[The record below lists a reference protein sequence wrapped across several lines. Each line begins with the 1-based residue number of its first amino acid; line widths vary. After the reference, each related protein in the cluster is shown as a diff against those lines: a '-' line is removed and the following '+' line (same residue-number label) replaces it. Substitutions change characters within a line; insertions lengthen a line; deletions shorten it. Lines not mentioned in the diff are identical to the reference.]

1 MSDVYQHA
9 IVKLGDQGIQLR
21 TPPDLIPP
29 NQYAL
34 LTNAIPLIEGRLESR
49 AGLQFIV
56 NLSPPTSPGSGTH
69 SLTRLNQAA
78 ISAVGDRIAG
88 VDTTVQTL
96 SLPLGN
102 SPVVRDTQRTGDPLS
117 LPTFHF
123 EADPAAWQLLA
134 DRGGMRK
141 YRGGAGTGYYEA
153 LGILPPSRSL
163 ANKGIIGAAASAVAA
178 GTGNLSGGAT
188 AGNVLA
194 RPTTLLN
201 GWGSNGHVGAY
212 ELGVDQGFGF
222 GLNGPASPYMNPG
235 NAFDGDENTAASIVL
250 LHTHT
255 YAGCVWSFSTTSSS
269 VVGLDLNILSEVPSP
284 GGFGIPPS
292 GWLRSA
298 GVWYSLDGGTTWTQV
313 YNQAQRTKQWDRIPI
328 PSGQNLN
335 QIQVMAFTD
344 AHDDMAH
351 NVFEIN
357 IAPSVT
363 PGPGYDW
370 VYTYVNTITQSESN
384 PSITN
389 WGTQYEQTFPQTI
402 TTPDPNFG
410 GNAATSTT
418 GGGGA
423 SPVGAVLNAASSSE
437 SRQSVLFSNWTA
449 VTQQYSA
456 LYFEIQMSAVV
467 SGGSVGGCVYWAVY
481 FSRDAGTTWNL
492 VLDGN
497 TSVDYGATDLQPSF
511 LLFLNPSQD
520 LTKLQLRA
528 VVLGVGNVLVPQNVT
543 ARRIRDVAG
552 NLNVSNLLVGG
563 GGNRTVTLTI
573 TDIKTTG
580 VFLTATPNTL
590 SLASQQADV
599 TVFNPFDPQDDA
611 IRLYRRGGTVT
622 ASWAFVKQ
630 VPVTAHDG
638 SAMVIRDNV
647 ADTNLANF
655 VNQNNDAP
663 VTSQYAQNRI
673 LPYLWGPAFD
683 PPRTFGS
690 GDPDRPGA
698 VYFCNPGNAD
708 QWDPNN
714 FINVSSPSDPI
725 VGGTVFNTRNFAF
738 SHERM
743 FEITQSLA
751 GGGGFV
757 PFETPCR
764 RGLISP
770 WGLVTTARAI
780 YFVAKDGIYATT
792 GGEEQSL
799 VENNIKPLFPTLDGQ
814 GQGIGVPDTGYE
826 AVDLER
832 IEDLRLRY
840 HNDELYFIYRAITSG
855 LLRMLVYDQN
865 KNRWRAAQFPT
876 DNNPHL
882 TLGVTTAYS
891 EEASIFT
898 GSNSMLL
905 LGDQLGSM
913 YNTAINQPD
922 VWRQNGAAGPTVS
935 TPITA
940 TILTGAFDQGM
951 PTNLKQYANF
961 VFDFDPGGATV
972 NNPVFVT
979 PFFDGQQSIFTMTIT
994 GSGRNKFP
1002 MSLIQSET
1010 FGYNVEFLIEFN
1022 SDQATHPILYQIDT
1036 LWRPEPAAVVHWE
1049 TRESSYGIPGY
1060 LHIRDAYVC
1069 IRSNDT
1075 VTLTVTIDNTV
1086 QQTYTIPTTGGLRQK
1101 VYIPFQANKGRLYH
1115 FAFDSPNSTA
1125 GQSGEDNFGDITP
1138 AAFRIYEQDCELRV
1152 KPFVTSLGYQVIK
1165 AWGAESQLATEAY
1178 ESMLLGGGR

>member
-1 MSDVYQHA
+1 MPDLYQHDQH
-9 IVKLGDQGIQLR
+9 KFGDAGIQLR

-29 NQYAL
+29 NQYGL
-34 LTNAIPLIEGRLESR
+34 LTNAIPLIEGRLEAR

-56 NLSPPTSPGSGTH
+56 NMAQQTSPGSGLH
-69 SLTRLNQAA
+69 SLTRLNQSA

-96 SLPLGN
+96 ALPLGN
-102 SPVVRDTQRTGDPLS
+102 FPVTRDTQRSGDPLS

-134 DRGGMRK
+134 DHAGMRK
-141 YRGGAGTGYYEA
+141 YRGGTGTGYYEA
-153 LGILPPSRSL
+153 LGIIPPSRSL
-163 ANKGIIGAAASAVAA
+163 ASGGIIGAAASAVAA

-201 GWGSNGHVGAY
+201 GWGNNAHVGAY

-222 GLNGPASPYMNPG
+222 GLNGPASPYANPG
-235 NAFDGDENTAASIVL
+235 NAFDGDEATAASIVL

-269 VVGLDLNILSEVPSP
+269 VVGLQLNILSEVPAP

-298 GVWYSLDGGTTWTQV
+298 GIWYSLDGGTTWTEV
-313 YNQAQRTKQWDRIPI
+313 YNQSQRTKQWDNIPL

-389 WGTQYEQTFPQTI
+389 WGNQFEQTFPQTI

-410 GNAATSTT
+410 GNAAQSTT
-418 GGGGA
+418 GGGGT
-423 SPVGAVLNAASSSE
+423 SPVGAVLQASSANNG
-437 SRQSVLFSNWTA
+437 RQSVLFSNWTA
-449 VTQQYSA
+449 VTQQYAA

-467 SGGSVGGCVYWAVY
+467 SGGSAGGCAYWAIY
-481 FSRDAGTTWNL
+481 FTRDAGITWNL

-511 LLFLNPSQD
+511 LLFLNPAQD

-528 VVLGVGNVLVPQNVT
+528 VVMGIGDVAHPQNVT
-543 ARRIRDVAG
+543 ARRIRDQAG
-552 NLNVSNLLVGG
+552 NLNFPLLVPGG
-563 GGNRTVTLTI
+563 GDRQVTLTI
-573 TDIKTTG
+573 TNIKTTG

-599 TVFNPFDPQDDA
+599 TVYNPFDPQVDA

-638 SAMVIRDNV
+638 SAAVIRDNV
-647 ADTNLANF
+647 SDTNLASF
-655 VNQNNDAP
+655 VTLTNDAP
-663 VTSQYAQNRI
+663 VTSVYAQNRI

-683 PPRTFGS
+683 PPRTFGA

-698 VYFCNPGNAD
+698 VYFCNPGNTD
-708 QWDPNN
+708 QWDPDN
-714 FINVSSPSDPI
+714 FIDVSSPSDPT
-725 VGGTVFNTRNFAF
+725 VTGTIFNTRNFVF

-743 FEITQSLA
+743 FEITQSLVA
-751 GGGGFV
+751 GGSFV

-780 YFVAKDGIYATT
+780 YFIAKDGIYATT

-799 VENNIKPLFPTLDGQ
+799 VENNLKPLFPTLDGQ
-814 GQGIGVPDTGYE
+814 GQGVGVPEIGYE

-855 LLRMLVYDQN
+855 LLRMFAYDQN
-865 KNRWRAAQFPT
+865 KNRWRAVEFPVDSDPT
-876 DNNPHL
+876 L
-882 TLGVTTAYS
+882 TLGVTTVYS
-891 EEASIFT
+891 EEAAVFT
-898 GSNSMLL
+898 GTHSMLI
-905 LGDQLGSM
+905 LGDQLGSL
-913 YNTAINQPD
+913 YTTAINEPD
-922 VWRQNGAAGPTVS
+922 VWQQAPPGGAMTTSPVQV
-935 TPITA
+935 
-940 TILTGAFDQGM
+940 TILTGAYDQGL
-951 PTNLKQYANF
+951 PHNLKQYANA
-961 VFDFDPGGATV
+961 VFDIDPGGATV
-972 NNPVFVT
+972 ANPVLISAFL
-979 PFFDGQQSIFTMTIT
+979 DGQVSNQQFNIT
-994 GSGRNKFP
+994 GTGRQKIAVFFGP
-1002 MSLIQSET
+1002 PDL
-1010 FGYNVEFLIEFN
+1010 FGYNIEFFISFISN
-1022 SDQATHPILYQIDT
+1022 DVIHPVLYQFDV
-1036 LWRPEPAAVVHWE
+1036 LWKPEPVSVTHWE

-1060 LHIRDAYVC
+1060 LHVRDAYIC
-1069 IRSNDT
+1069 LRSTTD
-1075 VTLTVTIDNTV
+1075 VLLTVVIDNNFAMAQV
-1086 QQTYTIPTTGGLRQK
+1086 YTIPSTNGLREK
-1101 VYIPFQANKGRLYH
+1101 VYLPFQSNKGRLYH
-1115 FAFDSPNSTA
+1115 FSFDSPGNDQ
-1125 GQSGEDNFGDITP
+1125 GVEVPPFQ
-1138 AAFRIYEQDCELRV
+1138 IYDQDCELRV
-1152 KPFVTSLGYQVIK
+1152 KPFVTSLGYQVIR
-1165 AWGAESQLATEAY
+1165 AWGAESLLATQAY
-1178 ESMLLGGGR
+1178 ESQLLGGGR